1 MKDFPLLYQRLKQY
15 SQTDFYPFHM
25 PGHKRQMYFPDIYH
39 MDITEID
46 GFDNLHHP
54 EGILKES
61 MEWAASVYGAVK
73 TYYLVNGSSC
83 GILSAVSGVIPD
95 GGTILMS
102 RNCHKAAY
110 HGVFL
115 KSLRAVYVYPQFEE
129 EYGIQ
134 CGLPP
139 EKIRFMLKRDRDV
152 SAVFIVSPTY
162 DGIVSDI
169 RSISE
174 VCHEYNVP
182 LIVDEAHGAHFRY
195 GDIFPVSALELGAD
209 VVIQSVHKTLPCF
222 TQSALLH
229 LRGDYVDRECVEK
242 YLQIYQ
248 SSSPSYVLMA
258 GIERGIWWLEQ
269 TEGKERMKEFSSR
282 LLELRSCLKE
292 MKHLK
297 LLGRELA
304 GTKDIYDVDISKIII
319 STRGTGISGV
329 RLCDRLRE
337 RYHLEMEMCAEDY
350 VTAITTVMDTE
361 EGFNRLRNALL
372 EIDAAVKSE
381 PAEFGP
387 AEFGPAKSNPAE
399 FESTASKKIRPRAQL
414 SDIWQA
420 WPDVTDAITTIH
432 EAWNR
437 PQESVLLRESAGR
450 IAGEFVYLYP
460 PGIPVIAPGE
470 RITEKIVDT
479 IMRYK
484 EIGLPVQGMKD
495 LRAESISVL

>member
-1 MKDFPLLYQRLKQY
+1 
-15 SQTDFYPFHM
+15 
-25 PGHKRQMYFPDIYH
+25 
-39 MDITEID
+39 
-46 GFDNLHHP
+46 
-54 EGILKES
+54 
-61 MEWAASVYGAVK
+61 
-73 TYYLVNGSSC
+73 
-83 GILSAVSGVIPD
+83 
-95 GGTILMS
+95 MS